1 MNPTALRQRLALAC
15 VIAVGAACGEVGT
28 PSGTGSTTT
37 PIESSEL
44 GEDQKPDTTKSS
56 THDFGTQV
64 GSEGFWGCIITSIDE
79 VDGSELVPDTTEAAD
94 KMATRLTSGWT
105 LSLDIVD
112 RGTEEGGLWV
122 DTPSRY
128 ALVKTDGCGNYIEA
142 RTTGLL
148 DRGDSSVA
156 VDGRLALS
164 ADTTAVNLAAPSTDD
179 DVRAA
184 WGDPSSAVLS
194 YLEVDAELD
203 ADVLVGVVRH
213 AECPESTCLGED
225 LALLVGTR

>member
-1 MNPTALRQRLALAC
+1 VNPNVLRQRLALAC
-15 VIAVGAACGEVGT
+15 VIALGAACGEVGA
-28 PSGTGSTTT
+28 PIGTGSTT
-37 PIESSEL
+37 PVESSDI
-44 GEDQKPDTTKSS
+44 GDDQRPDTTKSS

-64 GSEGFWGCIITSIDE
+64 GSEGIWGCIITSIDE
-79 VDGSELVPDTTEAAD
+79 IDGSELVPGTTEASD
-94 KMATRLTSGWT
+94 KMVTRLTSGWALT
-105 LSLDIVD
+105 LDVFGS
-112 RGTEEGGLWV
+112 GTEEGGLWV
-122 DTPSRY
+122 DTPTRY
-128 ALVKTDGCGNYIEA
+128 ALVKTDGCGDYVEA

-148 DRGDSSVA
+148 DRGDASVA

-164 ADTTAVNLAAPSTDD
+164 ADRAAVNLAAPSLDD

-184 WGDPSSAVLS
+184 WGEPSSADLA

-203 ADVLVGVVRH
+203 GLDLVGVVRH